1 MREYE
6 IFLKNEK
13 ERSYKRISAILLI
26 LNLLGILFI
35 TYLKD
40 FTRWGPLIIASAA
53 IFAAFASYYFKPK
66 NEKPRLTG
74 AFFLMFAAWIS
85 TDYWMIGAL
94 NIIFL
99 FLNTLALQIP
109 IVSISESR
117 VLYPSFPKKKIDW
130 EELNNL
136 ILKDGLLTIDF
147 KNNKIIQQTI
157 AEDSLMINEQ
167 EFNNFCK
174 QQLNK

>member
-1 MREYE
+1 MKQFELV
-6 IFLKNEK
+6 LKNEK
-13 ERSYKRISAILLI
+13 ERSYKRISIILLI

-40 FTRWGPLIIASAA
+40 FTKWGPLIIAAAA
-53 IFAAFASYYFKPK
+53 IFVVFASYYLKPK
-66 NEKPRLTG
+66 SEKPRLAG
-74 AFFLMFAAWIS
+74 AFFLMFIAWLS
-85 TDYWMIGAL
+85 TDYWMIGTL

-109 IVSISESR
+109 IVSISESQ
-117 VLYPSFPKKKIDW
+117 VLYPSFPKKKIYW

-147 KNNKIIQQTI
+147 KSNKIIQQTI
-157 AEDSLMINEQ
+157 AEISVTIDEK
-167 EFNNFCK
+167 EFNDFCK